1 MLATERLGERRL
13 CSGSARSFNGRGW
26 SYPETQ
32 SKVDATSLALT
43 ACGAKNVSI
52 QTSMLQSAIR
62 CLSTVSIQ
70 CPKKELPKMGYTI
83 NKYLNSFANDFHL
96 TERIKLETSVTNV
109 SRSPLDDS
117 SWILTASCGPQIH
130 CAKLIWAWSTQSKL
144 ASTSPKFANVSR
156 ATVVGSSKSSL
167 DTVYLLLK
175 AGEGVDLIIRE
186 DGAGPLVMAVPTLFG
201 VWNIVDV
208 ISSRTLASFS
218 PSIMNTK
225 GVLYH
230 AIQRTKIGRMVAKGC
245 WRFVT
250 WFSDRAAGYG
260 VNGNMKKLRPTPKGY
275 AGQNFLG
282 PFRTGHSFSSRFL
295 EDFYNGDVT
304 IYRSEI
310 ESLSNTGVVNLK
322 NGVSVQSDMV
332 IACTGFEKPYRPFSK
347 ELREEL
353 GLSYSVN
360 QVTRWAELDARGNLV
375 VDEKLL
381 FLKEN
386 TPPLQPLALPLG
398 KSFCRASEANE
409 ALLHGP
415 NRHYPSTYQ
424 RDTITRM
431 TPLLPQGARRRA
443 FLAQRAARN
452 LKQAQPAPENQAAT
466 TSS

>member
-1 MLATERLGERRL
+1 MWGTGWTGLICAKTYLDLA
-13 CSGSARSFNGRGW
+13 
-26 SYPETQ
+26 PETNVVILDNGKSIGGVW
-32 SKVDATSLALT
+32 SKERVYPDLHAP
-43 ACGAKNVSI
+43 VSHPLFEY
-52 QTSMLQSAIR
+52 SFYPMS
-62 CLSTVSIQ
+62 
-70 CPKKELPKMGYTI
+70 KEGITQDGYISGYTI

-96 TERIKLETSVTNV
+96 TERIKLETSVKNV

-130 CAKLIWAWSTQSKL
+130 CAKLIWAVGPTSSAVLPSWPQTNFSSPVVHSVETGVNL
-144 ASTSPKFANVSR
+144 AKICQRLPRHSP
-156 ATVVGSSKSSL
+156 
-167 DTVYLLLK
+167 
-175 AGEGVDLIIRE
+175 GERVDLIIRE
-186 DGAGPLVMAVPTLFG
+186 DGAGPLAMAVPTLFG

-208 ISSRTLASFS
+208 ISTRTLASFS

-225 GVLYH
+225 GILYH

-260 VNGNMKKLRPTPKGY
+260 VNGNMEKLRPTPKGY
-275 AGQNFLG
+275 AIFWARSGLG
-282 PFRTGHSFSSRFL
+282 TASAP
-295 EDFYNGDVT
+295 DFWKTLHNGDVT

-360 QVTRWAELDARGNLV
+360 KVTRWAELDARGNLV

-415 NRHYPSTYQ
+415 NRHYPSTYLPTGHNNKDDPLTTA
-424 RDTITRM
+424 RGTRAGLSR
-431 TPLLPQGARRRA
+431 PKGGKKP
-443 FLAQRAARN
+443 
-452 LKQAQPAPENQAAT
+452 
-466 TSS
+466 